1 MGPLVPEVHAVSV
14 ESSAA
19 LPDEDYKKRASPV
32 AVTCPLTARGAREES
47 KRVDARRKGD
57 MLLKDK
63 AKKARLS
70 QWTREGTEQGDEL

>member
-1 MGPLVPEVHAVSV
+1 MVPEVHAVND

-19 LPDEDYKKRASPV
+19 LPDEDYQKRASPV

-57 MLLKDK
+57 MFLKDK
-63 AKKARLS
+63 VKNARLS
-70 QWTREGTEQGDEL
+70 QWTGEGKEQEDEL